1 MSKKTII
8 VSNRLPVTVNKSSE
22 DGSLSFHPSS
32 GGLATGLSTT
42 YKQGGNLWIGWPGTY
57 DHDDQEKVHIEKE
70 LKKDNMAPVYLTKED
85 VNKFYEGYSNKTLW
99 PLFHYFTEYATY
111 EKELWDSYI
120 HVNELFLK
128 AILEHA
134 EPEDTIWVHDY
145 QLLLLP
151 GMLREALPNATI
163 GFFQHIPF
171 PSYEIFRLLPWREE
185 TLEGVLGAD
194 LIGFHTYDDMRH
206 FLSSVNRLLG
216 YDSSLGLVKVKNR
229 LVSVDAF
236 PMGIDYD
243 KFEKAADSS
252 KTKQKVIAY
261 GDLLSK
267 NKSILSIDRLDY
279 SKGIKH
285 RLLGF
290 DKFLSKYPE
299 YQGEVSLILL
309 VVPSRDKV
317 DQYQHLKEEIDTL
330 VGKINGKYSR
340 MNWSPIHYFYRS
352 FSFDGLS
359 ALYKASDVGLV
370 TPLRDGMNLVCKEF
384 VASKTDQQGV
394 LILSE
399 MAGAAKELSEA
410 ILINPNDENQIV
422 EALYKALTM
431 PEDEQRSRMKEMQKK
446 VRRYNVHRWVEIFMN
461 QLDNIKEKQMAM
473 NSRLLPKK
481 SQERMLEKY
490 EAASKRIIFL
500 DYDGTLKGF
509 AADPQSVSP
518 DQELKEIMAS
528 LTADPKNRVVI
539 ISGRDK
545 ETLENWFA
553 DFKVDIIAEHG
564 IWLRRGD
571 QDFEMIDNLNSD
583 WKSKIS
589 RMLDRYV
596 DRTPGSFVEEKAFSI
611 AWHYR
616 KADADF
622 GDLRA
627 NELVGNLNYL
637 VSNMNLQVMHG
648 NKVVEVKSQDVNKGK
663 AAVKF
668 LADDKYDFVFAA
680 GDDVTDE
687 DTFLAMPKKS
697 YTIKV
702 GIGASAA
709 RYNLKTVADVRQ
721 LLTTFG
727 NIK

>member
-8 VSNRLPVTVNKSSE
+8 VSNRLPVTVSRNADK
-22 DGSLSFHPSS
+22 GITFKPSS

-42 YKQGGNLWIGWPGTY
+42 YKQGGNLWIGWPGTS
-57 DHDDQEKVHIEKE
+57 DHDQAEKDHITSE
-70 LKKDNMAPVYLTKED
+70 LKKDNMAPVFLTSED

-111 EKELWDSYI
+111 EMDLWESYI
-120 HVNELFLK
+120 HVNELFRD
-128 AILEHA
+128 AILEVA
-134 EPEDTIWVHDY
+134 EPEDKIWVHDY

-171 PSYEIFRLLPWREE
+171 PSYEIFRLLPWRQE

-206 FLSSVNRLLG
+206 FLSSVNRIVG
-216 YDSSLGLVKVKNR
+216 YDSSLGHIKVKNR

-243 KFEKAADSS
+243 KFESAADSE

-285 RLLGF
+285 RLIAF

-299 YQGEVSLILL
+299 YQGQVSLILL

-330 VGKINGKYSR
+330 VGKVNGKYSR

-352 FSFDGLS
+352 FSFEGLS
-359 ALYKASDVGLV
+359 ALYKASSVALV

-422 EALYKALTM
+422 EALYTSLTM
-431 PEDEQRSRMKEMQKK
+431 PEEEQRSRMKEMQKK

-461 QLDNIKEKQMAM
+461 QLDNIIERQTAM
-473 NSRLLPKK
+473 NMRLLSEK
-481 SQERMLEKY
+481 SRAKMLQKY
-490 EAASKRIIFL
+490 TDGQKRIIFL

-518 DQELKEIMAS
+518 DQELRDIMFN

-545 ETLENWFA
+545 ETLETWFT

-564 IWLRRGD
+564 IWLRSGD
-571 QDFEMIDNLNSD
+571 EPFQMIDNLNSD
-583 WKSKIS
+583 WKGKINGI
-589 RMLDRYV
+589 LDRYV
-596 DRTPGSFVEEKAFSI
+596 DRTPGSFVEEKAYSV

-627 NELVGNLNYL
+627 RELVGNLNYL
-637 VSNMNLQVMHG
+637 ISNMNLQVMHG
-648 NKVVEVKSQDVNKGK
+648 NKVVEVKNQDVNKGK
-663 AAVKF
+663 AALKF
-668 LADDKYDFVFAA
+668 LSEDKYDIVLAI

-687 DTFLAMPKKS
+687 DTFRAMPKKA

-702 GIGASAA
+702 GMSASEA
-709 RYNLKTVADVRQ
+709 RYNLKTVADVRE
-721 LLTTFG
+721 LLTEFTK
-727 NIK
+727 IK

>member
-1 MSKKTII
+1 MTKKTII
-8 VSNRLPVTVNKSSE
+8 VSNRLPVTVSRNADQGITFK
-22 DGSLSFHPSS
+22 PSS

-42 YKQGGNLWIGWPGTY
+42 YKQGGNLWIGWPGTSGHS
-57 DHDDQEKVHIEKE
+57 DEEKE
-70 LKKDNMAPVYLTKED
+70 HITKKLKKDNMAPVFLTRED
-85 VNKFYEGYSNKTLW
+85 VDKFYEGYSNKTLW
-99 PLFHYFTEYATY
+99 PLFHYFTEYAIY
-111 EKELWDSYI
+111 EMDLWESYI
-120 HVNELFLK
+120 HVNELFRD
-128 AILEHA
+128 AILAVA
-134 EPEDTIWVHDY
+134 EPEDKIWVHDY

-171 PSYEIFRLLPWREE
+171 PSYEIFRLLPWRKE
-185 TLEGVLGAD
+185 TLEGMLGSD

-206 FLSSVNRLLG
+206 FLSSVNRIVG
-216 YDSSLGLVKVKNR
+216 YDSSLGHLKVKNR

-243 KFEKAADSS
+243 KFEQAADSE

-285 RLLGF
+285 RLIAF

-299 YQGEVSLILL
+299 YQGQVSLILL
-309 VVPSRDKV
+309 VVPSRDQV

-330 VGKINGKYSR
+330 VGKINGKYTR

-352 FSFDGLS
+352 FSFEGLS
-359 ALYKASDVGLV
+359 ALYKASSVALV

-399 MAGAAKELSEA
+399 MAGAAKELSES

-422 EALYKALTM
+422 EALYTALTM
-431 PEDEQRSRMKEMQKK
+431 PEEEQRSRMKEMQKK

-461 QLDNIKEKQMAM
+461 QLDNIIERQTAM
-473 NSRLLPKK
+473 NMRLLSETSRSK
-481 SQERMLEKY
+481 MLQKY
-490 EAASKRIIFL
+490 KDGQKRIIFL

-518 DQELKEIMAS
+518 DQELKEIMTN

-545 ETLENWFA
+545 ETLEKWFTG
-553 DFKVDIIAEHG
+553 FKVDIIAEHG
-564 IWLRRGD
+564 IWLRKGD
-571 QDFEMIDNLNSD
+571 EPFEMIDNLNSD
-583 WKSKIS
+583 WKAKIS
-589 RMLDRYV
+589 IILDRYV
-596 DRTPGSFVEEKAFSI
+596 DRTPGSFVEEKAYSV

-627 NELVGNLNYL
+627 RELVGNLNYL
-637 VSNMNLQVMHG
+637 ISNMNLQVMHG
-648 NKVVEVKSQDVNKGK
+648 NKVVEVKNQDVNKGK
-663 AAVKF
+663 AALKF
-668 LADDKYDFVFAA
+668 LSEDNYDVVFAA

-687 DTFLAMPKKS
+687 DTFRSLPKKA

-702 GIGASAA
+702 GVSASEA
-709 RYNLKTVADVRQ
+709 RYNLKTVADVRE
-721 LLTTFG
+721 LLTEFT
-727 NIK
+727 KL